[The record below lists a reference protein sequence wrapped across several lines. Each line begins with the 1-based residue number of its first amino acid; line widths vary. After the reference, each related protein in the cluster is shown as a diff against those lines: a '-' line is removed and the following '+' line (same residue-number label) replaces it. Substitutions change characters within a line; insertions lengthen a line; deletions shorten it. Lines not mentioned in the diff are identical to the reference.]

1 MMNIMYTVSEEQDV
15 QEEQDVHLLSSKE
28 KKYIN

>member
-15 QEEQDVHLLSSKE
+15 PEEQDVHLLSSKE
-28 KKYIN
+28 KKYTN